1 MVISVKNI
9 IALLLMIG
17 GSQAFAQTKNA
28 PEPPNVNPELRKGN
42 QLYKDKK
49 YKDAQQIYSEAL
61 QKNPASRTGMFN
73 LGDALYKTKD
83 YENSR
88 KVLEASLKITTDK
101 KQLAKTYHNIGN
113 TYLEE
118 KKWEDAINAYKESL
132 RRDPTDADTKYNL
145 AYANAMLKKDGGGK
159 DNKNKKDN
167 KDNKDNKDKQ
177 NQDKK
182 DKDKKDQD
190 KKDQDKKDQDKK
202 DQDKKDGDNKDQQ
215 DKGDKDKPEQ
225 QKPQGQPSKLT
236 KEQADNL
243 LNALQ
248 QEEKKLQ
255 DKKEK
260 GKGVPVKM
268 EKDW

>member
-1 MVISVKNI
+1 MS
-9 IALLLMIG
+9 
-17 GSQAFAQTKNA
+17 AQTA
-28 PEPPNVNPELRKGN
+28 PAPKPQNVNPELRKGN
-42 QLYKDKK
+42 ELYKDKK
-49 YKDAQQIYSEAL
+49 YKDAQRVYTTAL
-61 QKNPASRTGMFN
+61 QKNPLSRTGMFN
-73 LGDALYKTKD
+73 LGDALYKSKD

-88 KVLEASLKITTDK
+88 KVLEASIKNTKDK
-101 KQLAKTYHNIGN
+101 KEQARAYHNIGN

-145 AYANAMLKKDGGGK
+145 AYANAMLKKDGGGGKNNK
-159 DNKNKKDN
+159 DK

-182 DKDKKDQD
+182 E
-190 KKDQDKKDQDKK
+190 QDKK
-202 DQDKKDGDNKDQQ
+202 DQDKKDGDKKDQQ
-215 DKGDKDKPEQ
+215 DKKDENKQE

-260 GKGVPVKM
+260 GKAVPVKM

>member
-1 MVISVKNI
+1 MIIKVKNI
-9 IALLLMIG
+9 IALLFLLNCC
-17 GSQAFAQTKNA
+17 QAFAQTA
-28 PEPPNVNPELRKGN
+28 PAPKPQNVNPELRKGN

-49 YKDAQQIYSEAL
+49 YKDAQQIYSNAL
-61 QKNPASRTGMFN
+61 QKNPLSRTGMFN
-73 LGDALYKTKD
+73 LGDALYKSKD

-88 KVLEASLKITTDK
+88 KVLEASIKNTKDK
-101 KQLAKTYHNIGN
+101 KEQARAYHNIGN

-145 AYANAMLKKDGGGK
+145 AYANAMLKKDGGGGK
-159 DNKNKKDN
+159 DK

-182 DKDKKDQD
+182 DQD
-190 KKDQDKKDQDKK
+190 KKDQDKKDP
-202 DQDKKDGDNKDQQ
+202 DKKDGDNKDKQ
-215 DKGDKDKPEQ
+215 DKGDKDKQE

-236 KEQADNL
+236 KQQADNL

-260 GKGVPVKM
+260 GKAVPVKM